1 MNSNGAAMT
10 NTAFPPPGLMTRSE
24 AELRE
29 VFIRQVDQIPGGQRI
44 KRCIQC
50 GTCTGSC
57 PVSYAMDISP
67 RQLIALFRAGEL
79 ETIMKSRTI
88 WICASCYACTT
99 RCPSGI
105 KITDIVYALKRT
117 AMEMRQ
123 KSDAPQVQILANLF
137 IKNISLFGRLHE
149 GTLIGMYYT
158 RTGITKLFGYIPLAR
173 LMLRTKRLAVLPR
186 RIKSRHSFARII
198 RKAQEIEM
206 RHLPEPLAYSPE
218 FVGYRGLG
226 TMSLEHRK
234 GE

>member
-1 MNSNGAAMT
+1 MAHST
-10 NTAFPPPGLMTRSE
+10 YSLPGLMTRSE
-24 AELRE
+24 AELRQS
-29 VFIRQVDQIPGGQRI
+29 FLKQVELIPAGEHI

-67 RQLIALFRAGEL
+67 RQLIALFRAGEM

-117 AMEMRQ
+117 AMENER
-123 KSDAPQVQILANLF
+123 KSNAPQVQLLAKLFVSNLM
-137 IKNISLFGRLHE
+137 SYGRLHE
-149 GTLIGMYYT
+149 GTLIRKYYMKT
-158 RTGITKLFGYIPLAR
+158 RILKLFGFIPLAR
-173 LMLRTKRLAVLPR
+173 KLYRTKRLALFPK
-186 RIKSRHSFARII
+186 RIKAYASLSRII
-198 RKAQEIEM
+198 AKAQELEM
-206 RHLPEPLAYSPE
+206 RAAPEPLPYSPE
-218 FVGYRGLG
+218 YVGYKGLG
-226 TMSLEHRK
+226 DLKLEPRK

>member
-1 MNSNGAAMT
+1 MVHAMNSL
-10 NTAFPPPGLMTRSE
+10 PGLITRTE
-24 AELRE
+24 AELRQ
-29 VFIRQVDQIPGGQRI
+29 VFLKQIEAIPAGERI

-79 ETIMKSRTI
+79 ETIMKSRSI

-105 KITDIVYALKRT
+105 KITDLIYALKRT
-117 AMEMRQ
+117 EMEKNM
-123 KSDAPQVQILANLF
+123 KSKAPQVQIMANLF
-137 IKNISLFGRLHE
+137 ISNLMSFGRLHE
-149 GTLIGMYYT
+149 GTMIARYYMK
-158 RTGITKLFGYIPLAR
+158 TGIIKLFGYIPLGIK
-173 LMLRTKRLAVLPR
+173 MLQTKRLAFIPK
-186 RIKSRHSFARII
+186 RIQAHKSLSRII

-206 RHLPEPLAYSPE
+206 RHAPETVEYSST
-218 FVGYRGLG
+218 FVGYKGLG
-226 TMSLEHRK
+226 ELTLEPRK